1 MKERCNFDSSCWTI
15 NAIVLPRKQQISGK
29 AFQLPQKLNEK
40 TQEVNQANSV
50 SFSIWAKHNS
60 SHYKQQDGRSR
71 PEPVRPA
78 ALTGESSHQCWL
90 FQQQMRT
97 NITSSAKIR
106 NYVLVVIYPSCPVS
120 KRYKC
125 TPPECYQ
132 EDFCPIKAQKWLYV
146 HFLLYSSWVF
156 DNICLQNYIFKPYSQ
171 GLSKIIQKKKHFLI
185 ASTFFHNNSK
195 GHLMHLGT
203 RMF

>member
-90 FQQQMRT
+90 FQQSMRT

-106 NYVLVVIYPSCPVS
+106 NYVLVVIYPVS

-125 TPPECYQ
+125 TPPECAIRKIFVPLKHRN
-132 EDFCPIKAQKWLYV
+132 DSMCIFCFI
-146 HFLLYSSWVF
+146 HHGFLT
-156 DNICLQNYIFKPYSQ
+156 IFAYRIIY
-171 GLSKIIQKKKHFLI
+171 LSHT
-185 ASTFFHNNSK
+185 AK
-195 GHLMHLGT
+195 G
-203 RMF
+203 